1 MKDVRR
7 LSLVVM
13 AAALLLAGCAG
24 FEFDSG
30 KKITQLREGM
40 TYPEVVALLGQP
52 ESTQLDRGRF
62 MARWSLHVMW
72 KGNVPYDLEF
82 NNKTRRLIAWKAN
95 EEEYQKSQQR
105 LGAAFGVPADA
116 PGGPGTGGSTT
127 SGGASWSR
135 ELLGRELA
143 LISSGTGHGSMKIM
157 ILCRNGTYRLNS
169 ESGNFGGGSYGS
181 AYSSAQSRGAGRWQ
195 ASGPA
200 HDGTLVLRANNG
212 SQQRYR
218 VNVSEE
224 GLYLDGT
231 RWQRGKDSGC

>member
-1 MKDVRR
+1 MKHIR
-7 LSLVVM
+7 LLLLPVA

-40 TYPEVVALLGQP
+40 TYPEVVTLLGQP
-52 ESTQLDRGRF
+52 VTSQLEQGRF
-62 MARWSLHVMW
+62 MARWSLHVAW

-82 NNKTRRLIAWKAN
+82 NAKTRRLIAWKAN

-105 LGAAFGVPADA
+105 LATAFGVSADA
-116 PGGPGTGGSTT
+116 PGGAETENPAA
-127 SGGASWSR
+127 SGNAEHWSKD
-135 ELLGRELA
+135 LLGRELA
-143 LISSGTGHGSMKIM
+143 LISSGSGHYSQKSLF
-157 ILCRNGTYRLNS
+157 LCRNGTYRTSSN
-169 ESGNFGGGSYGS
+169 SGNFGGG
-181 AYSSAQSRGAGRWQ
+181 AYSDARRGAAGRWQ

-200 HDGTLVLRANNG
+200 NAGVLVLRANNG

-218 VNVSEE
+218 VTVSEE

>member
-1 MKDVRR
+1 MKCVRQ
-7 LSLVVM
+7 LLLVAM
-13 AAALLLAGCAG
+13 AATLLLAGCAG

-30 KKITQLREGM
+30 KKITQLRAGM
-40 TYPEVVALLGQP
+40 SYAEVVTLLGQP

-72 KGNVPYDLEF
+72 KGNVPHDLEF
-82 NNKTRRLIAWKAN
+82 NNKTRRLISWKAN

-105 LGAAFGVPADA
+105 LGAALGVSADA
-116 PGGPGTGGSTT
+116 PGGPGAGGSTT

-143 LISSGTGHGSMKIM
+143 LISSGTGHYSQTSLY
-157 ILCRNGTYRLNS
+157 LCRNGTYRMSGN
-169 ESGNFGGGSYGS
+169 SGNFGGGAFSD
-181 AYSSAQSRGAGRWQ
+181 ARRGGTGRWQ

-212 SQQRYR
+212 SQQRFR
-218 VNVSEE
+218 VNISEE
-224 GLYLDGT
+224 GFYLDGT
-231 RWQRGKDSGC
+231 KWLRGKDSGC

>member
-1 MKDVRR
+1 MKHVRP
-7 LSLVVM
+7 LLVVM

-52 ESTQLDRGRF
+52 ETTQLQQGRF

-72 KGNVPYDLEF
+72 KGNVPHDLEF
-82 NNKTRRLIAWKAN
+82 NAQTRRLIAWKAN

-105 LGAAFGVPADA
+105 LGATFGVPPPDA
-116 PGGPGTGGSTT
+116 
-127 SGGASWSR
+127 SGGAGTENPAGSGGGHWAK
-135 ELLGRELA
+135 ELHGRELMQA
-143 LISSGTGHGSMKIM
+143 GNTNSSGQYAKRTMV
-157 ILCRNGTYRLNS
+157 LCRNGTYRTSSN
-169 ESGNFGGGSYGS
+169 SGNFGGGLAIDARGGS
-181 AYSSAQSRGAGRWQ
+181 AGRWQ

-200 HDGTLVLRANNG
+200 NAGTLVLRANNG

-218 VNVSEE
+218 VNISDE
-224 GLYLDGT
+224 GFYLDGT
-231 RWQRGKDSGC
+231 KWWRGDATGC